1 MKPLFLL
8 LLGLT
13 LLVPAPH
20 AQDDDAKY
28 DEYADEMEI
37 MRSLSIEGWA
47 HAPALPVH
55 ASQAKGRRLPTSPAP
70 S

>member
-20 AQDDDAKY
+20 AQDDDAKD

-37 MRSLSIEGWA
+37 MRS
-47 HAPALPVH
+47 
-55 ASQAKGRRLPTSPAP
+55 
-70 S
+70 